1 MEFKLHNG
9 SGGLCCKSCGRQDK
23 QLNTYD
29 WLADIP
35 GNAEESEMVEIQF
48 KNTRKGYFRNSNK
61 IPLEKGDIVAVE
73 ATPGHD
79 IGVVTLTG
87 RLVPLQMRKA
97 NIKSEADIK
106 RIYRKAK
113 QVDMDKYNEAKAREH
128 STMIRARQIALDL
141 NLNMKIGDVEYQGD
155 GNKAIF
161 YYIADERVDFRQLI
175 KVLADAFHVRIEMK
189 QIGARQEAGRIGG
202 IGPCGRELCCATWMT
217 SFVSVSTS
225 AARFQDISLNPQKLA
240 GQCAKLKCCLNY
252 EVDCYVEAQKRL
264 PSKEIELETKDGV
277 FYFFKAD
284 ILNNQI
290 TYSTDKNI
298 PANLVTISGRR
309 AFEVIGLNKRGI
321 KPDYL
326 LEETHRSEPKKPVD
340 LLEQESLTRFDR
352 NRKNKNSGDGNNG
365 NGNNNGNRNKK
376 KKKSSNNR
384 PQGSEQPAT
393 PQPQEQQSKP
403 QGMRN
408 GHKEMRDARNGT
420 TITASALTTTNLN
433 PKGINLFE
441 MTNRFKNKTK
451 HLKYIILL
459 FIVGALGACD
469 KQTVYH
475 TFRSV
480 PQEGWKRQD
489 TLFFDVAVPDS
500 QTYYKLTV
508 EIRNRNT
515 YPYQNINLS
524 IGYEDPESK
533 RVQVDTLKAVLASKE
548 GIWKGDGWGGL
559 YQSAFSAG
567 SIKIGRSGNYLF
579 KIAYTLP
586 DEILPGIN
594 DVGIKLRR

>member
-35 GNAEESEMVEIQF
+35 GNAEESDMVEVQF

-113 QVDMDKYNEAKAREH
+113 PVDMDKYNEAKAREH

-225 AARFQDISLNPQKLA
+225 AARYQDISLNPQKLA

-284 ILNNQI
+284 ILSNQI
-290 TYSTDKNI
+290 TYSTDKSI

-321 KPDYL
+321 KPESL
-326 LEETHRSEPKKPVD
+326 LEETHRTEPKKPVD

-365 NGNNNGNRNKK
+365 NGNGNNGGNRNKK
-376 KKKSSNNR
+376 EEKRLPITDRKAENRLPLRNNKSNPDSRGDEKRPQGNERRSQRNSNNR
-384 PQGSEQPAT
+384 KRPHNNKP
-393 PQPQEQQSKP
+393 KP
-403 QGMRN
+403 QG
-408 GHKEMRDARNGT
+408 
-420 TITASALTTTNLN
+420 
-433 PKGINLFE
+433 
-441 MTNRFKNKTK
+441 
-451 HLKYIILL
+451 
-459 FIVGALGACD
+459 D
-469 KQTVYH
+469 KPAQNDK
-475 TFRSV
+475 
-480 PQEGWKRQD
+480 PAQE
-489 TLFFDVAVPDS
+489 
-500 QTYYKLTV
+500 
-508 EIRNRNT
+508 
-515 YPYQNINLS
+515 
-524 IGYEDPESK
+524 
-533 RVQVDTLKAVLASKE
+533 
-548 GIWKGDGWGGL
+548 
-559 YQSAFSAG
+559 
-567 SIKIGRSGNYLF
+567 
-579 KIAYTLP
+579 
-586 DEILPGIN
+586 
-594 DVGIKLRR
+594 

>member
-9 SGGLCCKSCGRQDK
+9 SGGLCCKSCGRPDK

-35 GNAEESEMVEIQF
+35 GNADESELVEVQF

-87 RLVPLQMRKA
+87 RLVPLQMKKA

-113 QVDMDKYNEAKAREH
+113 PVDMEKYNEAKAREH
-128 STMIRARQIALDL
+128 STMIRSRQIALDL

-175 KVLADAFHVRIEMK
+175 KVLADAFRVRIEMK

-264 PSKEIELETKDGV
+264 PSREITLETKDGE
-277 FYFFKAD
+277 FFFFKAD
-284 ILNNQI
+284 ILSNQI
-290 TYSTDKNI
+290 TYSSDKNI

-309 AFEVIGLNKRGI
+309 AFEIIGLNRRGI
-321 KPDYL
+321 KPDSL
-326 LEETHRSEPKKPVD
+326 IEETHRSEPKKPVD

-352 NRKNKNSGDGNNG
+352 NRKGKSGSDGNGGENS
-365 NGNNNGNRNKK
+365 NNSRNKR
-376 KKKSSNNR
+376 KKKSGNGR
-384 PQGSEQPAT
+384 PQGG
-393 PQPQEQQSKP
+393 EQQGAPQSNNQREQSRQDRQPRQKQDRQAPKQGEQQQGERQQRNNNNRRPPRNNKPKP
-403 QGMRN
+403 QGERPAQN
-408 GHKEMRDARNGT
+408 
-420 TITASALTTTNLN
+420 
-433 PKGINLFE
+433 
-441 MTNRFKNKTK
+441 
-451 HLKYIILL
+451 
-459 FIVGALGACD
+459 D
-469 KQTVYH
+469 K
-475 TFRSV
+475 
-480 PQEGWKRQD
+480 PAQE
-489 TLFFDVAVPDS
+489 
-500 QTYYKLTV
+500 
-508 EIRNRNT
+508 
-515 YPYQNINLS
+515 
-524 IGYEDPESK
+524 
-533 RVQVDTLKAVLASKE
+533 
-548 GIWKGDGWGGL
+548 
-559 YQSAFSAG
+559 
-567 SIKIGRSGNYLF
+567 
-579 KIAYTLP
+579 
-586 DEILPGIN
+586 
-594 DVGIKLRR
+594 